1 MTWSRRGF
9 LKSLSRTA
17 LVLSLEDVL
26 RLARPA
32 LGQSAAQAPTQQKPV
47 AGMERPSFDAKP
59 KAVELTSPIA
69 GTPLGLSFVDVA
81 KSAGLTTKTI
91 YGGEHKNKYLLETT
105 GCGGYL
111 YRQRL
116 AAGRLSQGPGAGL
129 PLIQEQS

>member
-1 MTWSRRGF
+1 MHRWGGSGLSWSRRGF

-32 LGQSAAQAPTQQKPV
+32 SAQQAPRP
-47 AGMERPSFDAKP
+47 GMGRPSYEAP
-59 KAVELTSPIA
+59 ARAAPGGLTSPIA

-81 KSAGLTTKTI
+81 KQSGLNVKTI

-105 GCGGYL
+105 GCGV
-111 YRQRL
+111 
-116 AAGRLSQGPGAGL
+116 AC
-129 PLIQEQS
+129 